1 MAKPKKS
8 SKTLPIRSIPLR
20 KINVPEDPDRFR
32 PGDLAI
38 DELAASIHEHGLL
51 QPILVASSSDDGVF
65 DLIAGHRRLL
75 ATTRLGHTMI
85 DARILDVPDGSG
97 STVRLVENIQRL
109 DLSPLEE
116 AVAIKRM
123 RESQDLTQE
132 QAAEQLAKGIS
143 WIKHRESL
151 LRLPDNVMDA
161 LHTGRI
167 NASVAVEIGRIDD
180 DEVRAYY
187 LQSAIDYGATQDV
200 AQAWVTNFQ
209 RDGAKAAPKDLQ
221 ETVETYSQNTGGK
234 QLSCH
239 VCEHTHPISNLRTI
253 FVCTSCHPA
262 IAGATRQ
269 VKE

>member
-1 MAKPKKS
+1 MAASKKS
-8 SKTLPIRSIPLR
+8 SKTLPIKKIKLS

-38 DELAASIHEHGLL
+38 DELAASIHDHGLL
-51 QPILVASSSDDGVF
+51 QPILISSSSNDGHY

-75 ATTRLGHTMI
+75 ASSRLGHTSI
-85 DARILDVPDGSG
+85 DARILDVPHGSG

-123 RESQDLTQE
+123 RDAQDLTQE
-132 QAAEQLAKGIS
+132 EAAEQLAKGVS

-167 NASVAVEIGRIDD
+167 NPSVAVEIGRIDD
-180 DEVRAYY
+180 DEIRAFY

-209 RDGAKAAPKDLQ
+209 REGATASPQDLQ

-253 FVCTSCHPA
+253 FVCTNCHPA

-269 VKE
+269 IKE